1 MANECAYCG
10 TGTSE
15 AQDRCTQC
23 GNELQT
29 NTEDSGQPPTMA
41 TPPLLEPAG
50 TAKIY
55 LKASSATLIF
65 MGYFVSQMA
74 VGLIVAMISFG
85 ANPDL
90 GVKASSERTRAMQ
103 EMMAMA
109 VVPTMLVSGIV
120 VWFLA
125 HRLVGPQ
132 LGDRSPT
139 GAAWAT
145 GTLSQNLRGALAGFM
160 TAVGYALLSTLS
172 PPEENLKMG
181 PLAEMALQPGFKQV
195 MWIAAALLLAPFVE
209 EFLFRGVLYGGY
221 CRSFGPIWAAVLSAL
236 IFWALHLTE
245 TARYWPAMVA
255 IGGLA
260 FVTLWH
266 RLKFAAIG
274 PAISAHLGYNGVM
287 VLGSIAATFSKP
299 N

>member
-1 MANECAYCG
+1 MANECGYCG

-29 NTEDSGQPPTMA
+29 NTEDSGQPLTMA

-65 MGYFVSQMA
+65 MGYFVSQMV
-74 VGLIVAMISFG
+74 VGLAVAMISFG
-85 ANPDL
+85 TNPDL
-90 GVKASSERTRAMQ
+90 GAKASSERTRAMQ

-139 GAAWAT
+139 GATWAT

-160 TAVGYALLSTLS
+160 TAVGYALLSILS

-181 PLAEMALQPGFKQV
+181 PLAEMALPLHH
-195 MWIAAALLLAPFVE
+195 ASARRTRAPDRRV
-209 EFLFRGVLYGGY
+209 
-221 CRSFGPIWAAVLSAL
+221 
-236 IFWALHLTE
+236 
-245 TARYWPAMVA
+245 
-255 IGGLA
+255 
-260 FVTLWH
+260 
-266 RLKFAAIG
+266 
-274 PAISAHLGYNGVM
+274 
-287 VLGSIAATFSKP
+287 
-299 N
+299 